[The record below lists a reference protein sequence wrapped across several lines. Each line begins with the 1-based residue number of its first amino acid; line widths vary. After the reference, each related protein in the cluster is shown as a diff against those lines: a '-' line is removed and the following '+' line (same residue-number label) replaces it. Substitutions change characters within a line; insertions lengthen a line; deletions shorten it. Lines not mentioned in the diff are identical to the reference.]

1 MSKSNIQFLKTPYV
15 TEKTSRLT
23 SEHNQYV
30 FKVTLPATKLS
41 IKKALEEYYSV
52 NVEKIQVVKMK
63 GKTRKDRK
71 SNRLRKKPDWKKAYV
86 KLKEGQSID
95 IAVGGE

>member
-1 MSKSNIQFLKTPYV
+1 M
-15 TEKTSRLT
+15 
-23 SEHNQYV
+23 
-30 FKVTLPATKLS
+30 
-41 IKKALEEYYSV
+41 EEYYSV